1 MKFDII
7 GGRGSANRKC
17 IQLVYK
23 NRKHVSHSQ
32 VLVTNNGD
40 EAALLSYTCSE
51 SGRLGVEGAARRRPP
66 QRMLSGFGGAVFKL
80 PCDSFKSKQI
90 LLRVARCLRIPHWKC
105 GADLSRERGDRFY
118 PVLLGAAIF
127 GATGYPV
134 TV

>member
-1 MKFDII
+1 M
-7 GGRGSANRKC
+7 
-17 IQLVYK
+17 
-23 NRKHVSHSQ
+23 SHAQ
-32 VLVTNNGD
+32 VLVTNTSD
-40 EAALLSYTCSE
+40 EAALLSYTCGDSC
-51 SGRLGVEGAARRRPP
+51 RLGVEGAARRRPP

-90 LLRVARCLRIPHWKC
+90 LLRVARRLRIPHWKR

-127 GATGYPV
+127 GAAIFGATGYPV